1 MPRFAANSL
10 CECQAHLTAIVDEKH
25 HVIEGTARRHGDREN
40 APAHS
45 INPAHERFDIG
56 WLCPFCGRNTLR
68 SFHQDAL
75 HAIAEVAGV

>member
-1 MPRFAANSL
+1 MPRFAANSR

-25 HVIEGTARRHGDREN
+25 HVIEGMARRHEDKEI

-45 INPAHERFDIG
+45 INPSQDRFDIA

-68 SFHQDAL
+68 SFHQGGLQSLGDVVRL
-75 HAIAEVAGV
+75 